1 MSGNSHVLHIEL
13 GADCARDVI
22 EQLSPQ
28 LSTLDHRTVAN
39 TTDLAQVLQEKNW
52 DAIVCSNK
60 LPTIDPLH
68 FAHLPGMAFQIRMDA
83 DNTLHLSYVSENC
96 LTLLGIAPLEIEL
109 HPELLLDMLHPEDRD
124 RFYQS
129 IQESISHSIPLNWEG
144 RIVSPP
150 DGEIKWVSL
159 HAVCHEANSHVWEGF
174 MVNITQSK
182 LADQEIITS
191 HQQLRELSSRIEDIK
206 EEERRRIA
214 REIHDEIGTLLT
226 ALKMDLSWL
235 AQRLPQDGN
244 ALHKKVKSMF
254 DLLDTAASSAN
265 NLVQNL
271 RPGFLDCFGI
281 VASIEIEAKEFS
293 KRTGIRCK
301 IVKSDNE
308 IELSGEQPIAL
319 FRVFQEA
326 LNNIMKHAEA
336 RMVKIEI
343 LKAEECVTLIVSDDG
358 KGFDEAS
365 RNKPYSFGLRGIQER
380 IEHLNGKVKITSKP
394 GQGTRIEVY
403 VPLCDAGCSP

>member
-13 GADCARDVI
+13 GADCTRDVI
-22 EQLSPQ
+22 EQVSPQ
-28 LSTLDHRTVAN
+28 LSTLDHRTVTN
-39 TTDLAQVLQEKNW
+39 ISDLSRVLQERNW
-52 DAIVCSNK
+52 NAIICSNK
-60 LPTIDPLH
+60 LPAIDSLH
-68 FAHLPGMAFQIRMDA
+68 FANLHGMACQIRMDA
-83 DNTLHLSYVSENC
+83 DNTLHLPYVSEGC
-96 LTLLGIAPLEIEL
+96 LALLGIAPLEVEL
-109 HPELLLDMLHPEDRD
+109 HPELLLNMLHPEDRD
-124 RFYQS
+124 RFFQS
-129 IQESISHSIPLNWEG
+129 MHESISHSMPWNWEG
-144 RIVSPP
+144 RIVTPS

-159 HAVCHEANSHVWEGF
+159 HAACLETNSHAWEGF

-254 DLLDTAASSAN
+254 DLLDTATSSAN
-265 NLVQNL
+265 NLVHNL
-271 RPGFLDCFGI
+271 RPGFLDCFGFV
-281 VASIEIEAKEFS
+281 VAIEIEAKEFS

-301 IVKSDNE
+301 IVKSDND

-336 RMVKIEI
+336 KLVKIEI
-343 LKAEECVTLIVSDDG
+343 LKTEECVTLIISDDG
-358 KGFDEAS
+358 KGFDEES

-380 IEHLNGKVKITSKP
+380 IEHLDGKVNITSEP
-394 GQGTRIEVY
+394 GKGTRVEVC
-403 VPLCDAGCSP
+403 VPLCDADCLP